1 MKKVLKLKLPV
12 LNFVTVNELELV
24 KQAGEI
30 NDSSMHDLVHNLKEN
45 PEDIIELV
53 KETYNRVMD
62 PTESLIQPV
71 NDVIKNIEPLAENL
85 KKYKSSIEMSSEFFM

>member
-1 MKKVLKLKLPV
+1 MK
-12 LNFVTVNELELV
+12 NFVTVNELELV

-45 PEDIIELV
+45 PEDILELV
-53 KETYNRVMD
+53 KEMYNRVMD

-71 NDVIKNIEPLAENL
+71 NDVVKKIEPLAESL
-85 KKYKSSIEMSSEFFM
+85 KEYKTAIKLNTEFFM